1 MRVLGKGKVRRR
13 VAVASAALALLALAA
28 AGSVIAANRPIKVI
42 AGNLQLVTNG
52 GFSPT
57 KLPRNRDAPI
67 TIQGWGAL
75 STRDGSFLPALRR
88 LIIEFDRH
96 GHVETRGL
104 PRCARRKLENTLVR
118 QARRLCPGAIV
129 GKGFG
134 KAIVKF
140 PDQAPIPAS
149 SPITLFNGPRVHG
162 DPTVIAH
169 AHINVPAPTTYVVPI
184 RIERINKGRYGYR
197 VNARIPRIA
206 GGYGSP
212 TYGRMKVSRF
222 WRFRGRRL
230 SYVNARC
237 PDRHL
242 QARFKTQF
250 DTGISLQ
257 GTIVRPCQIRHTRRS
272 RRAHRRR

>member
-1 MRVLGKGKVRRR
+1 MRVLGKSKAKRRILL
-13 VAVASAALALLALAA
+13 VGGALALIGLVA
-28 AGSVIAANRPIKVI
+28 AGGVIAANRPLTVI
-42 AGNLQLVTNG
+42 VGNLKLVANG

-57 KLPRNRDAPI
+57 KLPRTYDAPI
-67 TIQGWGAL
+67 TIQGWGKL
-75 STRDGSFLPALRR
+75 GTRDGSLPPALRR
-88 LIIEFDRH
+88 LIIEFDKH

-104 PRCARRKLENTLVR
+104 PRCAKRKLENTLVR
-118 QARRLCPGAIV
+118 QARRFCPGAIV
-129 GKGFG
+129 GKGVG

-140 PDQAPIPAS
+140 PDQAPIPAT

-162 DPTVIAH
+162 DPTVLAH
-169 AHINVPAPTTYVVPI
+169 AHIDVPAPTTYVVPI
-184 RIERINKGRYGYR
+184 RIETIHKGRYGYR

-206 GGYGSP
+206 GGNGIP
-212 TYGRMKVSRF
+212 IYGRIQVKRF

-242 QARFKTQF
+242 QARFKNRFADGT
-250 DTGISLQ
+250 TLQ
-257 GTIVRPCQIRHTRRS
+257 GSIVRPCQIRHTRRS

>member
-1 MRVLGKGKVRRR
+1 M
-13 VAVASAALALLALAA
+13 ASGALALVALVA
-28 AGSVIAANRPIKVI
+28 AGGVIAANRPIQVI
-42 AGNLQLVTNG
+42 AGNLKLIANG
-52 GFSPT
+52 GFAPT
-57 KLPRNRDAPI
+57 KLPRTRDAPI
-67 TIQGWGAL
+67 TIQGWGKL
-75 STRDGSFLPALRR
+75 STLDGSHLPALRR

-104 PRCARRKLENTLVR
+104 PRCAKRKLENTLVR

-162 DPTVIAH
+162 DPTLLAH
-169 AHINVPAPTTYVVPI
+169 AHIDVPAPTTYVVPI
-184 RIERINKGRYGYR
+184 RIETIRKGRYGYR

-212 TYGRMKVSRF
+212 TYGRIQVKRF

-237 PDRHL
+237 PDRRL
-242 QARFKTQF
+242 QARFQNKFAAGGPT
-250 DTGISLQ
+250 LQ
-257 GTIVRPCQIRHTRRS
+257 GTVVRSCQIRHTRRS
-272 RRAHRRR
+272 RRARRR